1 MQAQGAGAQ
10 GPLAAG
16 SREECSPPCDCC
28 AAGGAQS
35 PWEGLPTPAAWRD
48 GHGTHVLRLLHPHV
62 QLLVQNQG
70 EHQEGPCK
78 PPPGLQGARSPQ
90 RKHHGEEPTQ
100 VAVGRRGP
108 AWLRQDLRDPGR
120 RRQPRCAVT
129 RLEEASRGRHCSSW
143 DQKLAPGRV
152 PGRAAFTGTAP
163 RPAPCCAR
171 PGVPLHVSTHPT
183 LDTSRERGPPLGTAR
198 EGRGGGG
205 NARCPLAGAGKGGMP
220 TPTGALFWEPN

>member
-1 MQAQGAGAQ
+1 MSSCWYKTKGSTRRARANHLQI
-10 GPLAAG
+10 
-16 SREECSPPCDCC
+16 SREL
-28 AAGGAQS
+28 
-35 PWEGLPTPAAWRD
+35 GLHRESIM
-48 GHGTHVLRLLHPHV
+48 V
-62 QLLVQNQG
+62 
-70 EHQEGPCK
+70 
-78 PPPGLQGARSPQ
+78 
-90 RKHHGEEPTQ
+90 GEEPTQ

>member
-90 RKHHGEEPTQ
+90 RKHHGWRGAHTGGCGATRACLAETGPEGSRETATTTLCHDPSGGGVKGASLQQLGPETGPWESPRTGGLHRDGAPT
-100 VAVGRRGP
+100 RPMLRP
-108 AWLRQDLRDPGR
+108 AW
-120 RRQPRCAVT
+120 
-129 RLEEASRGRHCSSW
+129 
-143 DQKLAPGRV
+143 
-152 PGRAAFTGTAP
+152 
-163 RPAPCCAR
+163 RP
-171 PGVPLHVSTHPT
+171 
-183 LDTSRERGPPLGTAR
+183 TAR
-198 EGRGGGG
+198 QH
-205 NARCPLAGAGKGGMP
+205 
-220 TPTGALFWEPN
+220 TPDTGHEP